1 MLYNVILHLGHAFL
15 LPTTFMIHVFYLVEK
30 FVTKHKTVAAIDF
43 GTSYSGY
50 AFSSQENPLE
60 VVTGKWNSTKTNSSE
75 LLESLKTPTSL
86 LFKSNGLVE
95 AFGYDAEQKFK
106 ALVEENKHHDYRY
119 FYQIKREL
127 LRKRVCMIFF

>member
-43 GTSYSGY
+43 GTSYSGF

-60 VVTGKWNSTKTNSSE
+60 VVTGKWKTNSSE

-95 AFGYDAEQKFK
+95 SFGYEAEQKFK
-106 ALVEENKHHDYRY
+106 ALVEENKHHDYRF
-119 FYQIKREL
+119 FYQIKKEL
-127 LRKRVCMIFF
+127 LGKHVCMILF

>member
-1 MLYNVILHLGHAFL
+1 
-15 LPTTFMIHVFYLVEK
+15 MIHVFYLVEK

-60 VVTGKWNSTKTNSSE
+60 VVTGKWKTNSSE

-95 AFGYDAEQKFK
+95 SFGYEAEQKFK
-106 ALVEENKHHDYRY
+106 ALVEENKHHDYRF
-119 FYQIKREL
+119 FYQIKKEL
-127 LRKRVCMIFF
+127 LGKHVCMILF